1 MDAGVVLLGLGLVL
15 LSGSALAAFCWA
27 ARTGQ
32 FENLDEAPEVIF
44 DESEPVGKTSDRFP
58 EARRRS

>member
-1 MDAGVVLLGLGLVL
+1 MDAGIVLLVLGLVL

-27 ARTGQ
+27 ARNGQ

-44 DESEPVGKTSDRFP
+44 DESEPVGQMSDRFP